1 MSKHDEYI
9 LFINRFKAVSPTIT
23 NDQRKGLLRQ
33 ATQEYEIT
41 IAEAVDI
48 LIESGLMV
56 GEIENYFAVFGL
68 TYDELQEWQ
77 ENAIIAHVE
86 AKHKE
91 LYATSLRAGG
101 LPRSD
106 GRTQEQWRTLLNQA
120 RDVLIDPQ
128 KRHEHAAKLIYSESN
143 ILTDVNDSPNYEL
156 FEDSEIAITE
166 LSHENLPNAIDVPN
180 EMVYIPAGQFQMGG
194 NDIDAN
200 DDEEP
205 VHTVSL
211 DAFLMDKYPVT
222 NSDFKEFLIAD
233 AERYKPEWLRDSI
246 DITYQ
251 DGGYLRHWDD
261 GDMYPHGT
269 HDHPVTG
276 VSWFAAMAY
285 ALWAGKRL
293 PTEAEWEKAARGHL
307 TGKKYPW
314 GDSINTDDEKYS
326 YNINDTISVGNYP
339 PNGYGLY
346 DMCGNIWEW
355 CIDAYDAHFYSNS
368 KSQNPFSETNI
379 LDWVVK
385 NYKLVKAARVLRC
398 GPWGV
403 DSQVARVSQR
413 FPGNPIDTLPTFGFR
428 CVMDV
433 TP

>member
-1 MSKHDEYI
+1 MSKRDEYV
-9 LFINRFKAVSPTIT
+9 LFINRLKAVSPSIT
-23 NDQRKGLLRQ
+23 NEQRKGLLRQ
-33 ATQEYEIT
+33 ATQEYNISV
-41 IAEAVDI
+41 AEAVDI

-56 GEIENYFAVFGL
+56 SEKDNFFAVFGL
-68 TYDELQEWQ
+68 TIDELQKWDEH
-77 ENAIIAHVE
+77 AVVAHID

-101 LPRSD
+101 LPRPD

-120 RDVLIDPQ
+120 RDILIDPQ
-128 KRHEHAAKLIYSESN
+128 KRQEYAAKLINSESN
-143 ILTDVNDSPNYEL
+143 ILTDVNDSPNSEL
-156 FEDSEIAITE
+156 FEDNEIAVTE
-166 LSHENLPNAIDVPN
+166 LSHENLPNDIDVPN
-180 EMVYIPAGQFQMGG
+180 DMVYIPAGQFQMGS

-200 DDEEP
+200 EDENP

-222 NSDFKEFLIAD
+222 NSDFKEFLITD

-251 DGGYLRHWDD
+251 DGGYLRHWD

-276 VSWFAAMAY
+276 VSWYAAMAY
-285 ALWAGKRL
+285 AQWAGKRL

-307 TGKKYPW
+307 IEKKYPW
-314 GDSINTDDEKYS
+314 GDSINTDDENYY
-326 YNINDTISVGNYP
+326 YNIADTISVGHYP
-339 PNGYGLY
+339 ANGYGLY
-346 DMCGNIWEW
+346 DMCGHIWEW
-355 CIDAYDAHFYSNS
+355 CLDAYDAYYYSNS
-368 KSQNPFSETNI
+368 KSQNPFSETNS
-379 LDWVVK
+379 LDWVVE
-385 NYKLVKAARVLRC
+385 NYKLVKAPRVLRG

-413 FPGNPIDTLPTFGFR
+413 FTGNPIDTLPTFGFR

-433 TP
+433 TI

>member
-1 MSKHDEYI
+1 MSKRDEYI
-9 LFINRFKAVSPTIT
+9 LFINRLKAVSPTIT
-23 NDQRKGLLRQ
+23 NEQRKGLLRQ
-33 ATQEYEIT
+33 ATQEYEI
-41 IAEAVDI
+41 AADDAVKI

-56 GEIENYFAVFGL
+56 GETENYFAVFGL

-77 ENAIIAHVE
+77 ENAIIAQVE

-91 LYATSLRAGG
+91 LYATSLKAGG
-101 LPRSD
+101 LPRPD
-106 GRTQEQWRTLLNQA
+106 GRTQEQWRTVLNQA

-128 KRHEHAAKLIYSESN
+128 KRHEHATMLQYGEIDILSEFKKSSDYD
-143 ILTDVNDSPNYEL
+143 LSEMD
-156 FEDSEIAITE
+156 EIAITE

-180 EMVYIPAGQFQMGG
+180 EMVYIHAGQFQMGS
-194 NDIDAN
+194 NDMDAN

-211 DAFLMDKYPVT
+211 DTFLMDKYPVT

-233 AERYKPEWLRDSI
+233 AERYKPEWLRDNI

-251 DGGYLRHWDD
+251 DGGYLRHWD

-285 ALWAGKRL
+285 AQWAGKRL
-293 PTEAEWEKAARGHL
+293 PTEAEWEKAARGRL
-307 TGKKYPW
+307 SGKKYPW
-314 GDSINTDDEKYS
+314 GDSINPDNENYI
-326 YNINDTISVGNYP
+326 YNRSDTIPVGSYSA
-339 PNGYGLY
+339 NGFGLY
-346 DMCGNIWEW
+346 DMCGNVWEW
-355 CIDAYDAHFYSNS
+355 CLDAYDTDFYNIPI
-368 KSQNPFSETNI
+368 SQNPFSGTNS
-379 LDWVVK
+379 LTWVLGNFRRVK
-385 NYKLVKAARVLRC
+385 TARVLRG
-398 GPWGV
+398 GPWGA

-413 FPGNPIDTLPTFGFR
+413 FTGSPTDTLPTFGFR

-433 TP
+433 KT